1 MKITKIEK
9 QKHRPTRRSLYIDG
23 KFVIGVSEEIF
34 FSYNIKEGQEID
46 SSLLDK
52 IIASEKKYKIKEQA
66 LTLLTYR
73 MRSKKELID
82 RLKKKGGEVSL
93 INEVIKELER
103 VDLINDTKFAEL
115 WVRERSKLYGPI
127 RLRSELLGKGIDK
140 EIIDKVL
147 DKFDERTLSEHLAKQ
162 WLRKNKNLSPI
173 VAKRRLFN
181 FLARRGISY
190 ETIKSI
196 GLLNYE
202 PETEE

>member
-1 MKITKIEK
+1 
-9 QKHRPTRRSLYIDG
+9 
-23 KFVIGVSEEIF
+23 
-34 FSYNIKEGQEID
+34 
-46 SSLLDK
+46 
-52 IIASEKKYKIKEQA
+52 
-66 LTLLTYR
+66 